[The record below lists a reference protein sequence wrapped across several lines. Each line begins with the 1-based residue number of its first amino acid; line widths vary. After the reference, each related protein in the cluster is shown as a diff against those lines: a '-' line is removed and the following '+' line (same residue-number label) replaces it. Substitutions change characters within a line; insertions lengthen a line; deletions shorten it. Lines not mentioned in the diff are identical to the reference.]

1 MARSITAA
9 DLGRLFGVIVLCL
22 LNALALP
29 VLAQTTDEKR
39 PLFRVN
45 PEPPPGF
52 EELSAKH
59 TTEADVFYGGRYL
72 MSAFVEYDLYT
83 VQIIDPVPIVEA
95 IPNLKNPEGL
105 AAELTGPRPT
115 NAGRICSSRVRQN
128 CGSLTPEV
136 VDVIFDDSNF
146 RLDLFL
152 SPDELLIHHIERERY
167 LPPANGDSST
177 LHNLRLSLSGT
188 SSDGRYNLSSESFFA
203 QGASR
208 IRARYGLSDDGA
220 SLYELTWQRDDEDL
234 EYEVGSF
241 RTIGRNLSF
250 TNDLDV
256 LGVRVATST
265 KRRTDLDQAT
275 GTPLLVFLPERSR
288 VDVFRN
294 DELIDSRFYD
304 AGNQQIDTSGFPE
317 GAYNVE
323 LRITGSSG
331 NERRDSQFF
340 VRNESMPPPGETHA
354 YLEVGGVMNTLDQR
368 VPEMEG
374 EQWIR
379 VGFSSRLR
387 QNLSMDNE
395 LAIAGQ
401 TGILQSG
408 FLQVFRNWHLYTGA
422 LVSSDA
428 DYGFAFRGGFQHGDI
443 IGNMDFRKVVSSQD
457 AVPYDEFALVG
468 ESYTQGTA
476 TIAFPLGKNRM
487 LLRGRINKRRDND
500 IKSLGFSYWGALF
513 RRGTLLTNF
522 NIDGAY
528 ARQQSWIQA
537 GVEFRW
543 QRQRDSTS
551 FRPRIRREQRED
563 DANRTTALIDG
574 RWNSTADVKRL
585 GEVHRSLYVTHD
597 ADRSSVGARFV
608 PQEYPFADAEI
619 GYQRSDRS
627 SDIFYAMNSRM
638 SIVTIDGQATF
649 GDGGNDAGAV
659 LIHVTGDLQGRFEI
673 LVDNRV
679 VGYAEANVANVI
691 SLRPYETYRIR
702 IRPIGDKIIGFD
714 QSTHE
719 VTLYPGNVQILEF
732 TARQLT
738 VLIGQAV
745 YADGSPVAAARFANV
760 EGYGATDRSG
770 WFQVEFAHRDPL
782 KLQPRDGEPT
792 CQIEMPD
799 LHRGQDLA
807 VLGEL
812 ICQPIQDPQ

>member
-1 MARSITAA
+1 MVRSSTLEKFAHLLAGAVVCLFSTLAHPAA
-9 DLGRLFGVIVLCL
+9 GQSSGED
-22 LNALALP
+22 
-29 VLAQTTDEKR
+29 R
-39 PLFRVN
+39 PLFRVS

-52 EELSAKH
+52 EELSAKQ
-59 TTEADVFYGGRYL
+59 TTEADVFFGGQYL
-72 MSAFVEYDLYT
+72 MSTFVEYDLYT
-83 VQIIDPVPIVEA
+83 VQIIDPVPVVEA
-95 IPNLKNPEGL
+95 IPNLKNPESL
-105 AAELTGPRPT
+105 AAHLSEPLAT
-115 NAGRICSSRVRQN
+115 NADRICSSRVRDG
-128 CGSLTPEV
+128 CGSLRPET

-146 RLDLFL
+146 RLDLFV

-167 LPPANGDSST
+167 LPPANGDPSM
-177 LHNLRLSLSGT
+177 LHTLRLSLSGT
-188 SSDGRYNLSSESFFA
+188 GSDGRYNLSSESFLA
-203 QGASR
+203 RGESR
-208 IRARYGLSDDGA
+208 MRARYGVSDDGA
-220 SLYELTWQRDDEDL
+220 SLYELAWQRDDEDV

-250 TNDLDV
+250 TSDLDV
-256 LGVRVATST
+256 LGIRVATST
-265 KRRTDLDQAT
+265 KRRIDLDQTT
-275 GTPLLVFLPERSR
+275 GTPLFVFLPERSR

-304 AGNQQIDTSGFPE
+304 AGNQQIDTSGFPD

-331 NERRDSQFF
+331 TEHRDSQFF
-340 VRNESMPPPGETHA
+340 VRSESMPPPGETQA

-374 EQWIR
+374 EQWLR
-379 VGFSSRLR
+379 AGFSSRLR

-395 LAIAGQ
+395 IAFAGG

-408 FLQVFRNWHLYTGA
+408 VLQLFRNWHLYTGA

-428 DYGFAFRGGFQHGDI
+428 DYGFAFRGGFQQGDI
-443 IGNMDFRKVVSSQD
+443 TGNMDFRKVVSSQD
-457 AVPYDEFALVG
+457 AVPYDEFTLVG
-468 ESYTQGTA
+468 ESYTQGSA
-476 TIAFPLGKNRM
+476 TLAFPLGKNRL
-487 LLRGRINKRRDND
+487 LLRGRINKRRDNN
-500 IKSLGFSYWGALF
+500 IKSLGFSYWGELF

-528 ARQQSWIQA
+528 ASQRSWIQA

-543 QRQRDSTS
+543 QREQNSTS
-551 FRPRIRREQRED
+551 FRPRLRHEQRED
-563 DANRTTALIDG
+563 DGDRTTALIDG
-574 RWNSTADVKRL
+574 RWNSMAEVKGL
-585 GEVHRSLYVTHD
+585 GEVHRSMYVTHD
-597 ADRSSVGARFV
+597 ADRSSIGARFV
-608 PQEYPFADAEI
+608 PREHPYADAEI

-627 SDIFYAMNSRM
+627 SDIFYAMNNRM
-638 SIVTIDGQATF
+638 SVVSTNGQTTF

-659 LIHVTGDLQGRFEI
+659 LVHVTGDLRGKFEI

-691 SLRPYETYRIR
+691 SLRPYETYRVK

-719 VTLYPGNVQILEF
+719 VTLYPGNVEILEF

-745 YADGSPVAAARFANV
+745 YADGRPVAAARFANV
-760 EGYGATDRSG
+760 EGYGATDQSG
-770 WFQVEFAHRDPL
+770 WFQIEFAHRDPL
-782 KLQPRDGEPT
+782 RLKPRGGEPS
-792 CQIEMPD
+792 CQIDMPD
-799 LHRGQDLA
+799 LYADQDLA

-812 ICQPIQDPQ
+812 VCRPIQDPQ

>member
-1 MARSITAA
+1 MARSTTAA
-9 DLGRLFGVIVLCL
+9 DLVRLCSVIGLCL
-22 LNALALP
+22 LNALASP
-29 VLAQTTDEKR
+29 VYAQSADEER
-39 PLFRVN
+39 PLFRIK

-52 EELSAKH
+52 EELSAKQ

-72 MSAFVEYDLYT
+72 ISAFVEYDLHT
-83 VQIIDPVPIVEA
+83 VRIVDPLPIVEA
-95 IPNLKNPEGL
+95 IPNLKNPEAL

-115 NAGRICSSRVRQN
+115 NAGRICNARLRQD
-128 CGSLTPEV
+128 CGSLSPEV
-136 VDVIFDDSNF
+136 IDVIFDDSNF
-146 RLDLFL
+146 RMDVFL
-152 SPDELLIHHIERERY
+152 SPDELLVHHIERERY

-188 SSDGRYNLSSESFFA
+188 SNDGRYNLSSESFFA
-203 QGASR
+203 QGESR
-208 IRARYGLSDDGA
+208 VRARYGLSDDGA
-220 SLYELTWQRDDEDL
+220 SLYELTWQRDDEDI

-250 TNDLDV
+250 TSDLDV
-256 LGVRVATST
+256 LGMRVATST
-265 KRRTDLDQAT
+265 KRRTDLDQAS
-275 GTPLLVFLPERSR
+275 GTPLFVFLPERSR

-317 GAYNVE
+317 GAYTVE

-340 VRNESMPPPGETHA
+340 VRNESMPPPGENHA
-354 YLEVGGVMNTLDQR
+354 YLEIGGVMNTLDKR
-368 VPEMEG
+368 VPELEG

-379 VGFSSRLR
+379 AGFSSRLR

-395 LAIAGQ
+395 IAVAGDS
-401 TGILQSG
+401 GILQSG
-408 FLQVFRNWHLYTGA
+408 ILQLYRNWHLYTGA
-422 LVSSDA
+422 LISSDA
-428 DYGFAFRGGFQHGDI
+428 DYGFAFRGGFQRGDI
-443 IGNMDFRKVVSSQD
+443 TANFDFRKLVSSED
-457 AVPYDEFALVG
+457 AVPYDDFSLVG

-487 LLRGRINKRRDND
+487 LLRGRINQRHDND
-500 IKSLGFSYWGALF
+500 VKSLGFSYWGALF
-513 RRGTLLTNF
+513 QRGNLLTNF

-528 ARQQSWIQA
+528 ARNQSWIQA

-543 QRQRDSTS
+543 QHQRDSTS
-551 FRPRIRREQRED
+551 FRPRIRHEQRED
-563 DANRTTALIDG
+563 DGNRTTALIDG
-574 RWNSTADVKRL
+574 RWNSTDDIRGL
-585 GEVHRSLYVTHD
+585 GDVHRSLYVTHD
-597 ADRSSVGARFV
+597 ADRSSIGARFV
-608 PQEYPFADAEI
+608 PQEHPYADAEI

-627 SDIFYAMNSRM
+627 SDIFYALNNRM
-638 SIVTIDGQATF
+638 SIVTTDGQATF

-659 LIHVTGDLQGRFEI
+659 LIQVTGDLRGRFEI
-673 LVDNRV
+673 LVNNRV
-679 VGYAEANVANVI
+679 AGYAEANIANVI
-691 SLRPYETYRIR
+691 SLRPYESYRIR
-702 IRPIGDKIIGFD
+702 IRPVGDKIIGFD

-732 TARQLT
+732 AARQLT

-745 YADGSPVAAARFANV
+745 YADGSPVEAARFANV

-782 KLQPRDGEPT
+782 KLQPRGGKPA

-799 LHRGQDLA
+799 LYRGQDLA

-812 ICQPIQDPQ
+812 ICTPIQDPL